1 VVLRDSSDGNKTM
14 AVSGGTQQCINLGS
28 YNYLGFADDW
38 DSTCRTDV
46 LASAEAFPTSMCTS
60 LAEGGYTSLHAD
72 VEACVA
78 SFLGKEAAAVF
89 NMGWATNALG
99 LPALLGGK
107 GTLIVSDALNHNS
120 IVSGARSSGA
130 VVRVF
135 RHNDLTGLKELL
147 RAAIRDG
154 QERTHRPW
162 RKIVIAVEGIYSM
175 EGEFCDLAGVVAIAK
190 AHKCF
195 VYLDEAHSIG
205 ATGATGR
212 GVCEKAGVD
221 PADVDVLMGTFTKS
235 FGAMGGYI
243 AGSRA
248 LVSMIKRRSGGFL
261 VDNAMAPAVAQ
272 QVLTSLRVM
281 SGRDGTTVGARKLA
295 ALQQNC
301 RAFREGLKRLGVETL
316 GEEGSPVVPMLVYH
330 PTKLARFSR
339 ECLQRNV
346 RGITVP
352 RSAPLSA
359 LPPPSRVL
367 TPFPPPPPPQLAV
380 VVVGFP
386 ATPLVSCRA
395 RFCISAGHTPEDIAR
410 ALVIIEEVVDLL
422 KLRYKRSFLG

>member
-1 VVLRDSSDGNKTM
+1 VVERTSADGNRTM
-14 AVSGGTQQCINLGS
+14 ALAGGTRTCINLGS

-38 DSTCRTDV
+38 HATCRADV
-46 LASAEAFPTSMCTS
+46 LATAEAYPTSMCAS
-60 LAEGGYTSLHAD
+60 FAEGGYTALHAE
-72 VEACVA
+72 VEACTA
-78 SFLGKEAAAVF
+78 AYLGKEAAVVF

-120 IVSGARSSGA
+120 IVAGARGSGA

-135 RHNDLTGLKELL
+135 RHNDLAGLQELL
-147 RAAIRDG
+147 RAAIVEG

-162 RKIVIAVEGIYSM
+162 RKIVVAVEGIYSM

-190 AHKCF
+190 AHKCY

-212 GVCEKAGVD
+212 GVCEKAGVN

-248 LVSMIKRRSGGFL
+248 LVNMIKRRSAGFL

-281 SGRDGTTVGARKLA
+281 SGKDGSTTGARKLA
-295 ALQQNC
+295 ALQHNS
-301 RAFREGLKRLGVETL
+301 RVFREGLKKMGVETL
-316 GEEGSPVVPMLVYH
+316 GDDGSPVVPMLVYH
-330 PTKLARFSR
+330 PTKLACFSR
-339 ECLQRNV
+339 ECLKRNV
-346 RGITVP
+346 R
-352 RSAPLSA
+352 
-359 LPPPSRVL
+359 
-367 TPFPPPPPPQLAV
+367 
-380 VVVGFP
+380 
-386 ATPLVSCRA
+386 
-395 RFCISAGHTPEDIAR
+395 
-410 ALVIIEEVVDLL
+410 
-422 KLRYKRSFLG
+422 